1 VQDFANYFHQSPD
14 QLGPQHLR
22 QYQAYLFQER
32 KLDAGT
38 VQQHVAALRFFY
50 VKTLKRR
57 YLLEDLPRPK
67 QRRKLPEI
75 LSPEEV
81 ARLIDSAS
89 NLFHRTMLTT
99 LYSTGVRRSELCRL
113 LVTDIDSQ
121 RMIVHIRQGKGGHDR
136 DVPLSEKLLDT
147 LRIYWRWMKPKRYLF
162 PGTVKNWRADVPLT
176 SKVPWQACRQAAKRA
191 GITKRIGPHTLR
203 HCFATHLLEA
213 GADLRTIQVLLGHR
227 KIEHT
232 TIYLHLSRKHLTAVA
247 NPLDTLCVSSLENIK
262 LSRRLQKR

>member
-1 VQDFANYFHQSPD
+1 VQDFAKYFRQSPD
-14 QLGPQHLR
+14 QLGREHLR

-32 KLDAGT
+32 KLDPGT

-81 ARLIDSAS
+81 AHLIDSAS
-89 NLFHRTMLTT
+89 NLFHRTMLMT

-113 LVTDIDSQ
+113 LVTDIDSR
-121 RMIVHIRQGKGGHDR
+121 RMIVHIRRGKGGHDR
-136 DVPLSEKLLDT
+136 DVPLSEKLLET
-147 LRIYWRWMKPKRYLF
+147 LRIYWRWMKPKQYLF
-162 PGTVKNWRADVPLT
+162 PGTVNNWRANVPVT
-176 SKVPWQACRQAAKRA
+176 TKIPWQACREAAKRA

-227 KIEHT
+227 NIEHT

-247 NPLDTLCVSSLENIK
+247 NPLDMLCVSSLANIK
-262 LSRRLQKR
+262 LSRKLQKQ